1 MRTQG
6 DQTVVTIQTEN
17 KNAPKADMN
26 APFNKQN
33 KEKFEN
39 FMNRVHQTVETETDE
54 QLIYRVQKRAQ
65 FDLSCYDYNNI
76 NPPRGNS
83 KGFSN
88 NFFPGETL
96 SQVTHGKSL

>member
-1 MRTQG
+1 M
-6 DQTVVTIQTEN
+6 QTEN

-39 FMNRVHQTVETETDE
+39 IISKVHQTVETETDE
-54 QLIYRVQKRAQ
+54 QLIYKIQKRAK

-76 NPPRGNS
+76 NPPVFN
-83 KGFSN
+83 KTFSN
-88 NFFPGETL
+88 NFFPGELNQSYNTL
-96 SQVTHGKSL
+96 GNSGLIESS